1 MYIERTIDSSMLE
14 WKNARQHKPLLVRGA
29 RQVGK
34 SWAIRHLGE
43 SFDNMVEI
51 NFEKK
56 PEMKELFEQFTDV
69 KELTAHIAMITRTKI
84 EPGKTLLFLD
94 EIQACEAAIK
104 SLWFFKE
111 DYPEL
116 HVAAAGSL
124 LEFALKGLSS
134 FGVGRIHSLFMYPMS
149 FDEFLVATGKRMWV
163 EEKRKADC
171 EHPLLCQ
178 LHDELVKSFRTF
190 IMVGGMPASVAAW
203 VETHDFTQC
212 RSEQLD
218 IQLSYYDDFPKYADK
233 VDTMLLRN
241 TLHSVVMQTGGKF
254 MYGKVEGGYKAEK
267 VKMALDLL
275 CDAGVIK
282 RVSHSAGNGLPL
294 GFQTNDKFR
303 KYIYLDSGLMLS
315 MMDVDLGGAR
325 ELTETVVAGAA
336 SDLVNKGGLAEMV
349 LGWELVKYSSPLSRV
364 GLYYWEN
371 TSYGASSEVD
381 YLMAKDM
388 KVLPIECKSGVSG
401 KMKSLRLFMNNKNI
415 ETGIRCSLE
424 NFALLHGEEE
434 KQWKIKIVPL
444 YAVSN
449 L

>member
-69 KELTAHIAMITRTKI
+69 KELTAHIAMIARTKI

-171 EHPLLCQ
+171 EHPLLGQ

-254 MYGKVEGGYKAEK
+254 MYGKVEGEYKAEK
-267 VKMALDLL
+267 VKIALDLL
-275 CDAGVIK
+275 CDAGVLKI
-282 RVSHSAGNGLPL
+282 
-294 GFQTNDKFR
+294 F
-303 KYIYLDSGLMLS
+303 
-315 MMDVDLGGAR
+315 
-325 ELTETVVAGAA
+325 
-336 SDLVNKGGLAEMV
+336 
-349 LGWELVKYSSPLSRV
+349 
-364 GLYYWEN
+364 
-371 TSYGASSEVD
+371 
-381 YLMAKDM
+381 
-388 KVLPIECKSGVSG
+388 
-401 KMKSLRLFMNNKNI
+401 
-415 ETGIRCSLE
+415 
-424 NFALLHGEEE
+424 LLHPVQEDSLCCED
-434 KQWKIKIVPL
+434 
-444 YAVSN
+444 AVRV
-449 L
+449 